1 MTCTCT
7 GQIITIK
14 SGEKENIAEVC
25 LPGTEA
31 TGATDWQKHAR
42 GNFDKLL
49 EIVGGLAGE

>member
-14 SGEKENIAEVC
+14 SGETENIAEVC